1 MLKKE
6 NHPRTKKKREA
17 NVIITAAGGI
27 IAQGIIKSLKLAN
40 ISAHS
45 KIKYR
50 LITTDL
56 SPRAAGLYRSD
67 LGILVPPSN
76 SSSYIKTLIRL
87 ADDEKIDAIYPAS
100 DEELLVIGKAR
111 KKIEQETEAKV
122 LTSPVD
128 VLITARDKWKTYL
141 FLSRNNLPAA
151 KSALPQ
157 HRESIVQE
165 FGFPLVVKP
174 REGYGSLHFY
184 LAKDNEELNHSI
196 TKIQRA
202 GWHPIIQEYLKGD
215 MEFTTGVTVDESGS
229 QVMSSISIKKTIKN
243 GQTYKA
249 HIDDFK
255 DIRRY
260 SESVAL
266 KLGARGAVNIQAKL
280 TEDGLPKVFEINPR
294 FSATCPMRSAA
305 GINEPDIVFRNT
317 CLGELIKIPD
327 YQTLLCLRYWNELY
341 IPIPAYD
348 LFCKQ
353 GKVKSQNDSYILKYF

>member
-1 MLKKE
+1 LLNKE
-6 NHPRTKKKREA
+6 KSRRTKKIREA
-17 NVIITAAGGI
+17 SVIITAAGGI

-45 KIKYR
+45 KLRYR
-50 LITTDL
+50 IITTDVNT
-56 SPRAAGLYRSD
+56 RAAGLYRSD
-67 LGILVPPSN
+67 LGILVPPST
-76 SSSYIKTLIRL
+76 SSGYIKTLIRL
-87 ADDEKIDAIYPAS
+87 VDDEKIDAIYPGS
-100 DEELLVIGKAR
+100 DEELLVIGKAK
-111 KKIEQETEAKV
+111 KKIEQETKAKV

-128 VLITARDKWKTYL
+128 VLITARDKWKTFL
-141 FLSRNNLPAA
+141 FLSQNNLPAA
-151 KSALPQ
+151 KSALPE
-157 HRESIVQE
+157 HCESIIQE

-184 LAKDNEELNHSI
+184 LVKDKQELNYYI
-196 TKIQRA
+196 NKIQTA
-202 GWHPIIQEYLKGD
+202 GWHPIIQEYLNGD
-215 MEFTTGVTVDESGS
+215 IEFTSGVTVDESGS

-255 DIRRY
+255 DIRRD

-280 TEDGLPKVFEINPR
+280 TEGGLPKVFEINPR

-317 CLGELIKIPD
+317 CLGEAIKIPD
-327 YQTLLCLRYWNELY
+327 YQKLLCLRYWNELY
-341 IPIPAYD
+341 IPIPTYE
-348 LFCKQ
+348 LFCKE
-353 GKVKSQNDSYILKYF
+353 GKINNQNDSFILKYF